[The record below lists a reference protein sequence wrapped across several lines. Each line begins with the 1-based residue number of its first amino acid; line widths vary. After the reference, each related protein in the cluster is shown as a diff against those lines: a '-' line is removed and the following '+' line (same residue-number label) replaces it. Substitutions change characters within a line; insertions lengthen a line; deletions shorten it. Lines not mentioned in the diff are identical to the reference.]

1 MTPYYHSFVLRRDLI
16 ETNGGLT
23 LSLAALSAITQ
34 GKDELSAN
42 PSHTKYIGDIALQK
56 LNKGIHTVI
65 YFGAWFSDHVSQ
77 IVIKAGSKSTASA
90 PSPLSACIIE

>member
-23 LSLAALSAITQ
+23 LSLAALSAMTQ
-34 GKDELSAN
+34 GQDELPVRPPHAE
-42 PSHTKYIGDIALQK
+42 HIGTIAVRK
-56 LNKGIHTVI
+56 INKVIHTFIAV
-65 YFGAWFSDHVSQ
+65 GVRCSDHVSQ

-90 PSPLSACIIE
+90 PSPLSA